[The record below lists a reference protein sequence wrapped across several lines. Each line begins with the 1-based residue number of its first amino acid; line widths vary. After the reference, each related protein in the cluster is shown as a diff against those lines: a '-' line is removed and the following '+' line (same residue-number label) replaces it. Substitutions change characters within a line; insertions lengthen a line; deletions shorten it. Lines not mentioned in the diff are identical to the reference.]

1 MHRLYNSRRR
11 CLDRKCRNTPNC
23 YYPHRL
29 THFPLITAPTPF
41 FIIFPQAII
50 VCSGNMAMC
59 RRPSCVWC
67 QRDGFSY
74 DKCRQSLTVQLSL
87 AKPFTFLLSFNLQDI
102 FRPGWL
108 ILPIFRFH
116 YHRPAF
122 QDFYRMPLADGD
134 VQGDAVGAWGEV
146 E

>member
-1 MHRLYNSRRR
+1 MPGSEKPENSQLLLPTPSYSLPSHHRSN
-11 CLDRKCRNTPNC
+11 
-23 YYPHRL
+23 
-29 THFPLITAPTPF
+29 PF

-50 VCSGNMAMC
+50 VCLGNMAMC

-87 AKPFTFLLSFNLQDI
+87 AKPFTFLLFFNLQDI
-102 FRPGWL
+102 FRPGRF
-108 ILPIFRFH
+108 ILPILH
-116 YHRPAF
+116 LHDHRPAF